1 MAFSS
6 ELVEEI
12 NLLLQFELSSA
23 QSGIKVHSNAAP
35 SAVAAA
41 ARLFNKGLIDQVDG
55 GYLTSL
61 GRETAEH
68 AQSLRQIL
76 SVKESAPA

>member
-6 ELVEEI
+6 ELIEEI

-23 QSGIKVHSNAAP
+23 QSGIKVHSDAAP
-35 SAVAAA
+35 SSVAAA
-41 ARLFNKGLIDQVDG
+41 ARLFDKGLIDKVDG

-68 AQSLRQIL
+68 AQGALRIL
-76 SVKESAPA
+76 TSAVPA

>member
-1 MAFSS
+1 MALSS

-12 NLLLQFELSSA
+12 NLLLQFELSSS
-23 QSGIKVHSNAAP
+23 QSGIKVHSSAAP

-41 ARLFNKGLIDQVDG
+41 QRLFNKGLIDQVDG
-55 GYLTSL
+55 GYLTAL

-68 AQSLRQIL
+68 AQAINRIL
-76 SVKESAPA
+76 SVKENALA

>member
-6 ELVEEI
+6 ELIEEI

-23 QSGIKVHSNAAP
+23 QSGIKVHSNASP
-35 SAVAAA
+35 SSIAAA
-41 ARLFNKGLIDQVDG
+41 ARLFDKGLIDQVDG

-68 AQSLRQIL
+68 AQSALRIL
-76 SVKESAPA
+76 TSVVAA